1 MFSDKELQK
10 LLWPLVIE
18 QILLMLL
25 SLGIIGVGVTMGL
38 DWLARSAAYL
48 VRYKSNLWQSCKA
61 I

>member
-18 QILLMLL
+18 QILL
-25 SLGIIGVGVTMGL
+25 SLGIIGVGLTMGL
-38 DWLARSAAYL
+38 DWLARFAVYL
-48 VRYKSNLWQSCKA
+48 VRYKSNLWQSYKA